1 MNLGNLKITESDYDG
16 KDIESL
22 PDTIAGNAAVVKK
35 RFDAIS
41 KEVITP
47 KFNSLIDELEN
58 LAASVMLTMNPVGT
72 IKITDNNINPG
83 TYIGGTWEQIKDR
96 FLLGAGDVYAGG
108 SIGGEAA
115 HTLTENE
122 LPEIAGN
129 IGFHYSDTSTNV
141 ASVDGAFSATK
152 TGSKYRNGGTEGSGA
167 TSVGAI
173 KMSFGG
179 GAAHNNMP
187 PYVACYIWKR
197 IA

>member
-1 MNLGNLKITESDYDG
+1 MNLGKLKITEADYDG

-22 PDTIAGNAAVVKK
+22 PDTIAGNASVVKK

-41 KEVITP
+41 KEVISP

-58 LAASVMLTMNPVGT
+58 LASSVMLTMNPVGT

-96 FLLGAGDVYAGG
+96 FLLAAGDIYAGG
-108 SIGGEAA
+108 STGGEAS

-129 IGFHYSDTSTNV
+129 IGFHYGYTSTNIS
-141 ASVDGAFSATK
+141 SVDGVFSTDNMN
-152 TGSKYRNGGTEGSGA
+152 TKYRNGGSEGGGA
-167 TSVGAI
+167 SSVSTI
-173 KMSFGG
+173 NLNIGG

>member
-1 MNLGNLKITESDYDG
+1 MNLGNLKITEADYDG

-96 FLLGAGDVYAGG
+96 FLLAAGDIYAGG
-108 SIGGEAA
+108 STGGEAA

-122 LPEIAGN
+122 LPKIEGN

-141 ASVDGAFSATK
+141 SSVDGAFSATK
-152 TGSKYRNGGTEGSGA
+152 TGSKYRNGGTEGAGA

-179 GAAHNNMP
+179 DMPHNNMP